1 MQSLHVKPSCKQLLW
16 RKSRPKL
23 SSFVLKAQASSAEDK
38 RDAVA
43 ERIRK
48 ARLYREPSNDQAQ
61 QSKQYASL
69 TQPTIQRSVQTNT
82 EAPEHLSAFGD
93 SQATQQAEQLL
104 AAIQEVQQAPQASAP
119 DAASTDAAMQAAIE
133 PKAAASTS
141 QPKPGKVL
149 SKADMLAKISQA
161 KAYKQEKEAQPGIT
175 PAIVPA
181 QSIEVQQQHEQEQR
195 AAHQPKDSFSATQRR
210 PARQEANESG
220 APVEEA
226 HVENSGLGSAS
237 QAAGY
242 LQQAVRG
249 TDASK
254 GMRMETYSVLKE
266 QEMRKQ
272 KVEIISVDK
281 SYSTDKKVMDPNYNP
296 KVSTWGVFE
305 RPANISEAYGGGR
318 TIKAGSPLEDAAAT
332 QARKERIAAA
342 LSRFKRDSG
351 TLVDPAVQQACQEAF
366 DEGEQLFKDK
376 LVAAALSKYTVAAEL
391 MPLRTELGGKSRL
404 QKAIC
409 LDSLGQNKEAF
420 VVYGLI
426 ERHPNA
432 DVAKVAKRMIFGF
445 RAMDNLKAHTIS
457 YSVTKGAYDKYFN
470 SLSGDWNAAYVSNDE
485 DSTELTKVIILASAV
500 MLLPL
505 VFLAVKIWL

>member
-366 DEGEQLFKDK
+366 DE
-376 LVAAALSKYTVAAEL
+376 EL